1 MAKSLGEQPKAA
13 TKIPNST
20 QRGLSLQ
27 TVAKNSQICQKLS
40 KASKTW
46 QKMLKVAQ
54 NMAKGAKKLQKVT
67 KGHKSK
73 IVTNSYEKPKDGKK
87 VAVRWQK

>member
-40 KASKTW
+40 KAAKRRQKLLKVAKTW
-46 QKMLKVAQ
+46 QKLQRKI
-54 NMAKGAKKLQKVT
+54 AKG
-67 KGHKSK
+67 
-73 IVTNSYEKPKDGKK
+73 YKK
-87 VAVRWQK
+87 VGKQCQNWPKM